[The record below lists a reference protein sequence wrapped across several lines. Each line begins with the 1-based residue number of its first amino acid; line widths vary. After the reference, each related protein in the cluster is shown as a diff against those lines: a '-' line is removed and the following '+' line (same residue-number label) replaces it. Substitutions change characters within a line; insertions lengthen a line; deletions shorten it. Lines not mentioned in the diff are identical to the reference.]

1 MALNYVEKTPPK
13 IESQGELFLLSNDSK
28 QKFHYI
34 LPRIESNTLKVA
46 STLAPPPRPLAVSWI
61 VFFECKSRCCSLC
74 TRLPYLLVVVK
85 NNLPNFVTGNKW
97 IDPLHVI
104 AVGWDDCD
112 PHPHD
117 STHKSVNREET
128 LLSHGFV
135 VISIFLYWPFRQILT
150 KWGHCYWV
158 RHIYSGK
165 EKIDNK
171 KTLFA
176 FHRFLSSWTPTIRK
190 GNGKMVFV

>member
-1 MALNYVEKTPPK
+1 MPLLWHQHPDHLLFH
-13 IESQGELFLLSNDSK
+13 ELFSLSVNQLLS
-28 QKFHYI
+28 H
-34 LPRIESNTLKVA
+34 
-46 STLAPPPRPLAVSWI
+46 
-61 VFFECKSRCCSLC
+61 RCCSLC
-74 TRLPYLLVVVK
+74 TRLPYLQVVVK

-104 AVGWDDCD
+104 DVGWDNCD
-112 PHPHD
+112 PQPHD
-117 STHKSVNREET
+117 STDNSVNREET

-135 VISIFLYWPFRQILT
+135 VISFFLYWPFRQILT

-176 FHRFLSSWTPTIRK
+176 FHRFLSSWTPTFRK
-190 GNGKMVFV
+190 GNRKMVFVEETWHPSY